1 MQTLWLF
8 GGKIIYMQ
16 LNYAI
21 VACKFVGDVDS
32 LQVENVIQ
40 IIDLEYVILINAINI
55 FTIGI

>member
-1 MQTLWLF
+1 
-8 GGKIIYMQ
+8 MQ